1 MALIASFGC
10 VSGVLFAEKI
20 EGVTDSE
27 SKMLLEKVQ
36 RLITENHDLQ
46 ARVRWETPGDIGTL
60 CSLLFSMSFL
70 SLFLPYKEGLD

>member
-1 MALIASFGC
+1 
-10 VSGVLFAEKI
+10 
-20 EGVTDSE
+20 
-27 SKMLLEKVQ
+27 MLLEKVQ